1 VFTVLLEPRDK
12 VMLIR
17 YSGVLS
23 AEDLSTLDAFVAG
36 YVAREGYVRS
46 IFDFT
51 DVETFAIPR
60 SRLVERGRKPRM
72 NPGQDRVFVAPQQ
85 EISELYRDY
94 AQLQRDFG
102 NGDMM
107 VVQTMAEALH
117 LLGLHDP
124 DFQHLWR
131 PSAATGS
138 SLPLV

>member
-1 VFTVLLEPRDK
+1 MFTVLLEPRDK

-60 SRLVERGRKPRM
+60 SRLVERGRKPRICS
-72 NPGQDRVFVAPQQ
+72 GR
-85 EISELYRDY
+85 R
-94 AQLQRDFG
+94 
-102 NGDMM
+102 
-107 VVQTMAEALH
+107 
-117 LLGLHDP
+117 
-124 DFQHLWR
+124 
-131 PSAATGS
+131 S
-138 SLPLV
+138 SLGRVPQSIRPWSSRLRSPTSWSNTSSRRRPLGST